1 MNLEGIVAVASGGA
15 SGLGAATAKALAERG
30 ARVAIW
36 DLNQERG
43 TEQAEQLDGL
53 YVKVNVA
60 DENSVRQGL
69 EITQERLGTPR
80 VMVNTAG
87 IATSGKIVGRN
98 GPHSLD
104 VFMQAINVNLVGT
117 FNCSRFTAAAMQR
130 LEPLADGE
138 RGVII
143 NTASIAAFEGQVG
156 QVAYAASKGGVAS
169 MTLVMAREL
178 ASKGIRCNAIAPGV
192 FATPMVTQLPEN
204 IVTELGAA
212 VPFPNRLGRPEEYA
226 SLAREICEN
235 SFINGTTIRLDG
247 AIRLQARQWKHKSG

>member
-1 MNLEGIVAVASGGA
+1 MNLEGTVALTSGGA

-43 TEQAEQLDGL
+43 TLLAKELEGL
-53 YVKVNVA
+53 FVKVNVA
-60 DENSVRQGL
+60 DEDSVRQGMA
-69 EITQERLGTPR
+69 ITQEQLGTPR
-80 VMVNTAG
+80 IMVNTAG
-87 IATSGKIVGRN
+87 VATSGKIVGRD
-98 GPHSLD
+98 GPHSLE

-117 FNCSRFTAAAMQR
+117 FNCSRFAADAMQR
-130 LEPLADGE
+130 LQPLEDGE
-138 RGVII
+138 RGVLI

-156 QVAYAASKGGVAS
+156 QVAYSASKGGVAS

-178 ASKGIRCNAIAPGV
+178 AGKGIRCNAIAPGV
-192 FATPMVTQLPEN
+192 FSTPMVMQLPEN
-204 IVTELGAA
+204 VVTELGAA
-212 VPFPNRLGRPEEYA
+212 VPFPNRLGHPEEYA
-226 SLAREICEN
+226 SLVREICEN

>member
-15 SGLGAATAKALAERG
+15 SGLGAATAKALAECG

-36 DLNQERG
+36 DLHQEHG
-43 TEQAEQLDGL
+43 TTQAEQLDGL

-60 DENSVRQGL
+60 DEDSVRQAL
-69 EITQERLGTPR
+69 EITQKRLGTPR

-87 IATSGKIVGRN
+87 IATSGKIVGRD

-117 FNCSRFTAAAMQR
+117 FNCSRFTADAMQR
-130 LEPLADGE
+130 LEPLEDGE

-204 IVTELGAA
+204 VVTELSAA
-212 VPFPNRLGRPEEYA
+212 VPFPNRLGHPEEYA
-226 SLAREICEN
+226 SLVREICEN